1 MYIKIQHSDNVYNV
15 YHLVLL
21 IQKLNLLM
29 SKQQNNRGEL
39 LAMQS
44 DQ

>member
-1 MYIKIQHSDNVYNV
+1 MYIKIQHPDNV

-29 SKQQNNRGEL
+29 SKQQNNRAEI